1 MKSVEID
8 EVQLLLSPSLDYV
21 VKTAKLWQ
29 AWRSRSSSPVEATEE
44 TTSKTEEEEDPSEI
58 AEDTKTEATKV
69 VTDPLVETSEIDPA
83 VASTAVKK
91 DT

>member
-1 MKSVEID
+1 M
-8 EVQLLLSPSLDYV
+8 
-21 VKTAKLWQ
+21 
-29 AWRSRSSSPVEATEE
+29 EATEG

-83 VASTAVKK
+83 VASTVVKK
-91 DT
+91 DI